1 MHHHV
6 YGTYNM
12 VLVLFSYLVATVA
25 SYTVLDLI
33 GRISTSRGMQRWG
46 WVAFGAVGMGLGVWS
61 MHFVGMLAFS
71 LSTSVA
77 YDLNM
82 VILSVIVVIAAAFI
96 ALTIVG
102 RSKLTFPRLITGGL
116 LLATGI
122 SVMHYTGMAAMQID
136 ITYKPFYF
144 TLSIVIAIIASN
156 AALWLAFYLN
166 QGKTLNKIVV
176 KLASSLVMG
185 AAVVGM
191 HYTGMHAA
199 QFQLRAES
207 DMMSGIMLDQ
217 TFLPYLIVIA
227 TLFTLGLSI
236 FGIYISNR
244 FAKKDSEILQNERW
258 YKSLFENNQDGIL
271 SIDRELRIIDYNSAI
286 TKLTGLPDSWFK
298 GNSISNLLTFI
309 PEDVLEH
316 TQGMV
321 QKSLNGEMRNYPS
334 AIIHQSGQRVDL
346 NVINVPVSV
355 NGQIAGSYVIAK
367 DVTEEKAAKEKIQ
380 HLAFHDELTGLPNR
394 RWFNQELSQ
403 WIESGSAGF
412 TVMVMDMD
420 RFKLINDSLGHTY
433 GDIFLQEV
441 SRRIQDCLRDYQMTL
456 SRMGGDEF
464 TLLCD
469 GRYGKDEITEVTE
482 RIIETVAVPYRLKE
496 NDFYVTVSIG
506 ISSYPDDGADPVQLL
521 KNADTAMYEVK
532 KNGKNGYQFY
542 TRELHAQLQE
552 KIELE
557 GDLRQA
563 LAQGQL
569 FLDYQPQ
576 ADAETNQLIGV
587 EALVRWQ
594 HPRKGVL
601 SPSVFIPIAEETG
614 MIYELGTWVL
624 REACRQMKQWH
635 DEGAPLI
642 TVSVNLSSQQFH
654 QANLT
659 TYIKDILEETGLE
672 SRYLELEIT
681 ESMMMDPKVSSSILN
696 ELSESGIRISLD
708 DFGTGYSSLSYLK
721 LLPIHKLKIDRS
733 FIRDITENVNDK
745 AIVATIISM
754 AKHLNM
760 DVIAEG
766 IETKE
771 QLDILVDNHCREIQ
785 GYYYSKPLSANDM
798 EAMFQSGKVLV
809 PLKAS
814 TS

>member
-82 VILSVIVVIAAAFI
+82 VILSVLVVIAAAFV
-96 ALTIVG
+96 ALIIVG
-102 RSKLTFPRLITGGL
+102 QSKLSFPRLLAGGM

-144 TLSIVIAIIASN
+144 ALSIVIAIIASN

-166 QGKTLNKIVV
+166 EGKLNKILV
-176 KLASSLVMG
+176 KLASSLIMG

-199 QFQLRAES
+199 QFQLRAQS
-207 DMMSGIMLDQ
+207 DMMTGIMLDQ

-244 FAKKDSEILQNERW
+244 FSKKDSEFLQNERW
-258 YKSLFENNQDGIL
+258 YKSLFENNQDGII
-271 SIDRELRIIDYNSAI
+271 SVDRDLRIIDHNAAI
-286 TKLTGLPDSWFK
+286 TNLTGLPGSWFR
-298 GNSISNLLTFI
+298 GNSISGLLPFI
-309 PEDVLEH
+309 AEDALEG

-321 QKSLNGEMRNYPS
+321 RKSLDGEMQNYSS
-334 AIIHQSGQRVDL
+334 AIINQSGHRIDL

-355 NGQIAGSYVIAK
+355 NGQIVGSYVIAK

-394 RWFNQELSQ
+394 RWFNRELEQ
-403 WIESGSAGF
+403 MIERASGRF

-433 GDIFLQEV
+433 GDLFLQEV
-441 SRRIQDCLRDYQMTL
+441 SRRIEDCLSGYEMTL

-469 GRYGKDEITEVTE
+469 GRYEKEEITGVTE

-506 ISSYPDDGADPVQLL
+506 ISAYPEDGEDPVQLL

-563 LAQGQL
+563 LAHGQL

-576 ADAETNQLIGV
+576 ADAETNQIIGV
-587 EALVRWQ
+587 EALVRWL
-594 HPRKGVL
+594 HPKKGVL
-601 SPSVFIPIAEETG
+601 SPGVFIPIAEETG

-624 REACRQMKQWH
+624 REACRQMKEWH
-635 DEGAPLI
+635 DGGGPLI

-659 TYIKDILEETGLE
+659 KYIKDILEETGLE

-681 ESMMMDPKVSSSILN
+681 ESMMMDPNVSSGILN

-771 QLDILVDNHCREIQ
+771 QLDILVDNHCSEIQ
-785 GYYYSKPLSANDM
+785 GYYYSKPLSATDM
-798 EAMFQSGKVLV
+798 EAMFLSGKVLV
-809 PLKAS
+809 PLKS
-814 TS
+814 EQV